1 MFSIEGTYTF
11 CITNFTVGVK
21 LSSGFLKSYLS
32 HLIIFPKQ
40 LLKKKKEVVS
50 TLVLSKS
57 PLHFSFFLLDFK
69 NSIDIIFLIF
79 GLVFFLL

>member
-1 MFSIEGTYTF
+1 MFSVEGTYTF

-40 LLKKKKEVVS
+40 LLKKKKEV
-50 TLVLSKS
+50 L
-57 PLHFSFFLLDFK
+57 
-69 NSIDIIFLIF
+69 
-79 GLVFFLL
+79 